1 MDIIKKTK
9 TKKTMVVK
17 IKDIN
22 EIMTSTG
29 NPMIRIRCEDL
40 NGQTVWFSNWRSV
53 WDALKVDIKNIN
65 KDDKLLVSYTER
77 IYDNGATFNNFI
89 DIAPMT
95 QSQPSETDELPF

>member
-40 NGQTVWFSNWRSV
+40 NG
-53 WDALKVDIKNIN
+53 
-65 KDDKLLVSYTER
+65 
-77 IYDNGATFNNFI
+77 
-89 DIAPMT
+89 
-95 QSQPSETDELPF
+95 